1 VLSNTAYHCTTCRYM
16 DEEMYEKHPCT
27 ASTKQSEGSTRG
39 KRVGINYTLWDEVR
53 TLKLPLWGLWNCHAI
68 WTQLISWS
76 GKNVMVII
84 SNWGHV
90 NSSYLL
96 QVKWWW
102 LDSFGQHTSTF
113 QCLEYADLKH
123 HEAKKHI
130 GLKWN
135 AWYSPNINLWFENWP
150 TSPGLHF
157 QCFVF
162 LIWGTIHNTH
172 ATLIWMVLLWACNKG
187 FFFNFV
193 TGRKW
198 WSPIRWSS

>member
-1 VLSNTAYHCTTCRYM
+1 MKNIPTQFLQNREKEVWEASGLELSIPC
-16 DEEMYEKHPCT
+16 EMKLGPWNH
-27 ASTKQSEGSTRG
+27 SEDGW
-39 KRVGINYTLWDEVR
+39 K
-53 TLKLPLWGLWNCHAI
+53 CHAI
-68 WTQLISWS
+68 WTQLVSWS